1 VNGHILQFVAHL
13 GVFVV
18 LIVIARFILN
28 RWASIESD
36 NDSAVL
42 EGEGNMAV
50 AIRHGAFYIAFGIA
64 LFATM
69 ELPGGALSFGG
80 ILLESLA
87 WGAGIMVALFLSLFI
102 NDKLVLPYVDNS
114 RAIGQNYVSV
124 AMVEMGTLLG
134 SAFIMSGTMHGTGS
148 ILSTI
153 VFFLIGQIAM
163 VSVMWLYDKIS
174 PIDYQNEIGLGNNV
188 SAGIHIAGKVIAI
201 ALILRNAVS
210 GDSQGWTV
218 DLLSAGLSFVVGW
231 FALFIVEWLVDLA
244 LFPNVTVKDLIA
256 ARKAPPIVLLSAISI
271 ATALFVTAVSPF

>member
-18 LIVIARFILN
+18 LVVIARFILN
-28 RWASIESD
+28 HWASIDSD
-36 NDSAVL
+36 NDSTVL

-69 ELPGGALSFGG
+69 DLSGGASSFGG

-87 WGAGIMVALFLSLFI
+87 WGAGILVALLLSLFI

-153 VFFLIGQIAM
+153 VFFLIGQVAM
-163 VSVMWLYDKIS
+163 VAVMRLYDKIS

-188 SAGIHIAGKVIAI
+188 AAGLHIAGKVIAI
-201 ALILRNAVS
+201 ALIIRNAVS
-210 GDSQGWTV
+210 GDSQGWTT